1 MRIAIVTETYPPE
14 INGVALTVQALAQG
28 LCGRGHAVQ
37 LIRPRQPQAGTDQI
51 VGEDVQVRGAAIP
64 RYPGLRFGLPARRRL
79 ERLWRAARPDA
90 IYVATEG
97 PLGHSAL
104 RAARRLGIAASTGFH
119 TRFDDFARFYGLG
132 WLTPAVFAWL
142 RHFHAHSA
150 ATLVPTQELADFLA
164 ERGFSGVRLLRRAV
178 DTQLFDPARRDE
190 ALRRGWGLTPDEL
203 AVVYVGRI
211 APEKNLALNV
221 RAFRALQQHCPNARY
236 VWIGDGPARAELA
249 AANPDFVFTGP
260 LRGENLAAARFVAGF
275 LEPNCFFDEALTQQ
289 ARARRT
295 EPINVA
301 DRYEA
306 GQTLV
311 AKGEMITPPIKLALD
326 ELRARTEPDRV
337 QAALTLE
344 RSKVEAEAAK
354 AREIYC
360 AGGIGLLP
368 PPPGTSGKT
377 PTERRAARLA
387 STCARPRVA
396 ARAAPGPGAL
406 TRSNLRSG
414 APSRPRF
421 FGSTLARAGVRHREG
436 VQPWR
441 SHTARS
447 R

>member
-37 LIRPRQPQAGTDQI
+37 LIRPRQPQAGIDPV

-164 ERGFSGVRLLRRAV
+164 QRGFSGVRLLRRAV

-190 ALRRGWGLTPDEL
+190 ALRRSWGLVPDEL

-221 RAFRALQQHCPNARY
+221 RAFRALQQHCPTARY

-249 AANPDFVFTGP
+249 AANPDFLFTGP
-260 LRGENLAAARFVAGF
+260 LRGENLAAHFASCDLFLFASLSETFGNVTLEAMASGVATVAFDYGAAREHMQDSVTGRRIACADADAFVAATV
-275 LEPNCFFDEALTQQ
+275 EI
-289 ARARRT
+289 AR
-295 EPINVA
+295 
-301 DRYEA
+301 D
-306 GQTLV
+306 
-311 AKGEMITPPIKLALD
+311 
-326 ELRARTEPDRV
+326 
-337 QAALTLE
+337 AAL
-344 RSKVEAEAAK
+344 
-354 AREIYC
+354 
-360 AGGIGLLP
+360 
-368 PPPGTSGKT
+368 
-377 PTERRAARLA
+377 RRRLA
-387 STCARPRVA
+387 A
-396 ARAAPGPGAL
+396 AGRQAVLSLSPQSVTDHFAELLASLGSRA
-406 TRSNLRSG
+406 
-414 APSRPRF
+414 
-421 FGSTLARAGVRHREG
+421 
-436 VQPWR
+436 
-441 SHTARS
+441 
-447 R
+447 